1 MPSAS
6 STASYWMTRAACA
19 VRRYL
24 RSQDLG
30 LRPRRFIDAA
40 AVGAYASEAVAPYDE
55 FKANTA
61 KVLNPSRAAGRRK
74 KPKAGE

>member
-1 MPSAS
+1 VL
-6 STASYWMTRAACA
+6 RAGTSVLTTWDFALDG
-19 VRRYL
+19 V
-24 RSQDLG
+24 
-30 LRPRRFIDAA
+30 IDAA
-40 AVGAYASEAVAPYDE
+40 AVGASVSEAVAPYDE